1 MKRQKHCCTLEI
13 KKAKI
18 YCISDGVGINT
29 YKQDEFKIQM

>member
-1 MKRQKHCCTLEI
+1 MKRQKHCCALEI